1 LTLQP
6 VTKIHAED
14 EGEVIRIKGVY
25 KMTSPKEEEEEE
37 EEVDRMRHK

>member
-1 LTLQP
+1 
-6 VTKIHAED
+6 
-14 EGEVIRIKGVY
+14 VIRIKGVY

>member
-14 EGEVIRIKGVY
+14 EGDVIRIKGVY
-25 KMTSPKEEEEEE
+25 KMTSQEEE
-37 EEVDRMRHK
+37 EEVDRMGHK